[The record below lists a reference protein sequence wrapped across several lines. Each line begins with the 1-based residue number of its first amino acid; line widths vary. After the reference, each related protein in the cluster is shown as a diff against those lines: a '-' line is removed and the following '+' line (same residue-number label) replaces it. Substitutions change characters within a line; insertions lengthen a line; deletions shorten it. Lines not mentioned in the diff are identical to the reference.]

1 MLALLASSA
10 GGLAD
15 CAPVAVEVVVLYAAA
30 GVGVTVEV
38 EAGSELLAN
47 ALELENLMPP

>member
-15 CAPVAVEVVVLYAAA
+15 CAPAAVEVVVLNAAA
-30 GVGVTVEV
+30 GVGVEV
-38 EAGSELLAN
+38 EAGSEVFAN

>member
-1 MLALLASSA
+1 MLALLASPA

-15 CAPVAVEVVVLYAAA
+15 CAPAAVEGAALDAVA
-30 GVGVTVEV
+30 GVGAEV
-38 EAGSELLAN
+38 EAGSEVLAN

>member
-15 CAPVAVEVVVLYAAA
+15 CAPADVEDVVLDVVE
-30 GVGVTVEV
+30 GVEVEV